1 MQADD
6 WQAVRIIYQEGIDT
20 GQATFETAVP
30 SWEEWDA
37 GKLSTSRLVAKMDG
51 SIAGWAA
58 LNPVSQREV
67 YAGIAEVSIYVAGA
81 FHGQGVGTA
90 LLQAVIESSERAG
103 YWMLQAVMFPE
114 NEASVA
120 LHKACGFRIVGKRK
134 KVARHYGVWRDTIL
148 MERRSQVVGQD
159 FFLSS
164 GDK

>member
-6 WQAVRIIYQEGIDT
+6 WEAVRIIYQEGIDT

-37 GKLSTSRLVAKMDG
+37 GKLSTGRIVAKLGG

-81 FHGQGVGTA
+81 VRGEGVGKA
-90 LLQAVIESSERAG
+90 VLQAVVASSERAG

-114 NEASVA
+114 NGASVA
-120 LHKACGFRIVGKRK
+120 LHRACGFRLVGKRE
-134 KVARHYGVWRDTIL
+134 KVARQYGVWRDTVL
-148 MERRSQVVGQD
+148 MERRSQKVGV
-159 FFLSS
+159 
-164 GDK
+164 

>member
-20 GQATFETAVP
+20 GQATFETAVS

-37 GKLSTSRLVAKMDG
+37 GKLSTGRLVARMGG

-58 LNPVSQREV
+58 LSPVSKREV
-67 YAGIAEVSIYVAGA
+67 YAGIAEVSIYMASSVRGE
-81 FHGQGVGTA
+81 GIGKA
-90 LLQAVIESSERAG
+90 LLQAVVESSERAG

-120 LHKACGFRIVGKRK
+120 LHRACGFRLVGKRE
-134 KVARHYGVWRDTIL
+134 KVGLHHGVWRDTVL
-148 MERRSQVVGQD
+148 MERRSRIVGV
-159 FFLSS
+159 
-164 GDK
+164 